1 MIVGDDSIAAVVSQ
15 HEPRR
20 EGVLMS
26 QEARSYDKM
35 DVGDDMMII
44 MSFCVCV
51 ELEFLAVNNSTLIV
65 HLLGKILSWFVLIAF
80 VRLTC
85 SHDFLIF
92 VLRKFVRDKGIMEGY

>member
-1 MIVGDDSIAAVVSQ
+1 MIGDESVPLLKDGRCEA
-15 HEPRR
+15 
-20 EGVLMS
+20 GFLLLLLLLLLLMS

-65 HLLGKILSWFVLIAF
+65 HLLGKILSWFVLISDC
-80 VRLTC
+80 VRTI
-85 SHDFLIF
+85 DVFA
-92 VLRKFVRDKGIMEGY
+92 